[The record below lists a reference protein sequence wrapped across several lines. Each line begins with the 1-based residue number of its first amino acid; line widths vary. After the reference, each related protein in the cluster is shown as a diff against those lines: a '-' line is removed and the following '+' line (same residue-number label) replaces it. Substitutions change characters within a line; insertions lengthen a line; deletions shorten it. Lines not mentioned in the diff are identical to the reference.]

1 MWSCVARNTL
11 SVLKVLILH
20 FNFVLCSYDYMSNLR
35 EEIKDLTKTLNQ
47 LSEERSNLLIALQTQ
62 EENYHHTFRKYE
74 DCVETLLRQKDEK
87 IETLFKGNVS
97 LHAAAFGDNSQV
109 LQYR

>member
-1 MWSCVARNTL
+1 M
-11 SVLKVLILH
+11 LKVLILN

-47 LSEERSNLLIALQTQ
+47 LSEERSNLLIALQMQ

-87 IETLFKGNVS
+87 IETLLTPLENTKIVWKLS
-97 LHAAAFGDNSQV
+97 YVKKMRKSKLC
-109 LQYR
+109 